1 MKPFARA
8 GSANREAGKR
18 RRAGI
23 VTKLTATAAAIAAML
38 AIAAVPASA
47 EVEAPRNLEL
57 NHSIELGVLEEYAV
71 GDTVL
76 VEVWRGAT
84 IDPATHVVSGGVRIA
99 QHVAEL
105 NDANINNKGGTT
117 YDINHI
123 GPSSV
128 DAGFAKVDCWDT
140 TGDGE
145 WVAGEDGTP
154 DIIPGDLMVATKLD
168 AGGNPTS
175 DVDYVFIR
183 DVSFTEEGDG
193 TLTGHARGVETNGV
207 FDLGAP
213 IVVGGD
219 PEAGGGVLMEAKRV
233 AADTFD
239 LLFQPGDID
248 GVTGTFTGV
257 GPLEG
262 GPGGEVFIDTIDTN
276 GGGTGNTVTFVDG
289 TPPEETGCGAPLSTS
304 LTSNT
309 HPVINL
315 GNQNTPMVVGG
326 LETGLAT
333 VATLSF
339 ANALYDVTHNPNGT
353 WSATIPAADVLALAE
368 GTHALVATL
377 SDASTLERSVVKDV
391 TAPALSASP
400 PPGTYTGTTG
410 VALSSNGGELVRF
423 TQDGTVPNDASRAF
437 DGTPVALGPGTHTL
451 RAFSEDAV
459 GNRGDAT
466 FSYTINAPAG
476 AAAGGAAGGAGGAVG
491 GAGAGGAAGG
501 GAAGDVLA
509 RITGLRAVRL
519 TLRQAR
525 RLGIVT
531 SFNVPEGAR
540 FVRVSL
546 FRQTNTAR
554 HNTRRLVVRRTF
566 AVSRSGRHTFRIRDR
581 RTRRKLVRGKYTV
594 QVAPGVSD
602 SSFQEATAKRFTI
615 R

>member
-8 GSANREAGKR
+8 ECVHREAGTR
-18 RRAGI
+18 RRAGT
-23 VTKLTATAAAIAAML
+23 VTKLTITAAAIAAVS
-38 AIAAVPASA
+38 AVAALPASA

-76 VEVWRGAT
+76 VEIWRGST
-84 IDPATHVVSGGVRIA
+84 IDPATHAISGGVRIA

-123 GPSSV
+123 GPASV

-140 TGDGE
+140 TGDGA
-145 WVAGEDGTP
+145 WVDGEDGTP
-154 DIIPGDLMVATKLD
+154 DVIPGDLMVATKLV
-168 AGGNPTS
+168 GGNPTD

-183 DVSFTEEGDG
+183 DVAFTEDDQGR
-193 TLTGHARGVETNGV
+193 LSGHALGVETAGV
-207 FDLGAP
+207 FNLATP

-219 PEAGGGVLMEAKRV
+219 PEVGGGVLMEAKRV

-248 GVTGTFTGV
+248 QVDGSFTNV

-289 TPPEETGCGAPLSTS
+289 TPPEDTGCGAPLSTS

-309 HPVINL
+309 HPVINSA
-315 GNQNTPMVVGG
+315 NQNSPMTVGG
-326 LETGLAT
+326 LETGPAT
-333 VATLSF
+333 VDTLEF
-339 ANALYDVTHNPNGT
+339 PPGVEHAVTHNVNGT
-353 WSATIPAADVLALAE
+353 WSATIGDVSGLPE

-377 SDASTLERSVVKDV
+377 TDASTLTRSVLKDV
-391 TAPALSASP
+391 TAPVLSASP
-400 PPGTYTGTTG
+400 PAGTYTGTTG
-410 VALSSNGGELVRF
+410 VALSSDGGELVRF
-423 TQDGTVPNDASRAF
+423 TQDGTVPNDSSRAF
-437 DGTPVALGPGTHTL
+437 DGVPISLGTGSHTI
-451 RAFSEDAV
+451 RAFSVDAA
-459 GNRGDAT
+459 GNRSDQT

-476 AAAGGAAGGAGGAVG
+476 AAAGGGAAGGAVG

-501 GAAGDVLA
+501 GAAGEVLA
-509 RITGLRAVRL
+509 RITGLRAIRL
-519 TLRQAR
+519 TLAQAR
-525 RLGIVT
+525 RRGILI
-531 SFNVPEGAR
+531 SFNVPNGAR
-540 FVRVSL
+540 FVRVTL
-546 FRQTNTAR
+546 FRQTNAAR

-566 AVSRSGRHTFRIRDR
+566 AVSRSGRHTFRINDR
-581 RTRRKLVRGKYTV
+581 RTRRKLVRGKYV
-594 QVAPGVSD
+594 IQVAPGVSD
-602 SSFQEATAKRFTI
+602 SSFQEATARRFTI